1 MLVLSGY
8 GHIKQRVFQMS
19 LKFFVQSAFI
29 SLVIISCNNSNDDTR
44 YEELLSRPPYANLTD
59 SIHQN
64 SADPDLYYR
73 RGMLLYKNNN
83 HPPALAD
90 FRVAW
95 SLTK

>member
-8 GHIKQRVFQMS
+8 GHIKQSVFQMS
-19 LKFFVQSAFI
+19 LRFFVQSVFI

-64 SADPDLYYR
+64 SSDPDLYYR
-73 RGMLLYKNNN
+73 RGLLLYKNNN
-83 HPPALAD
+83 NPPALAD
-90 FRVAW
+90 GC
-95 SLTK
+95 